1 SGARH
6 VPREGRRRA
15 RRRGAGVAVLLAPA
29 GDARTERPRRL
40 RRGRPAP
47 PPGAHRAADALLRER
62 QPLRHGAA
70 HLPHQEQ
77 PHRRAHGPVRAGR
90 GGGRGHRHP
99 HRRRRRREHA
109 RPTRMEDLV
118 ILDRT
123 TAPYTVDVTATVL
136 EALRRI
142 SENKARVA
150 FVLDE
155 HGTVRG
161 TLSDGD
167 IRRWLVEHTA
177 PDLAAPAVD
186 AANPRFVSVP
196 EGTPIADI
204 VPLFR
209 DGVDRIPVLDER
221 GRLVA
226 VATPGTRT
234 LTRRR
239 RTVGEEHPAL
249 NVGAS
254 GDTHQGDVELAKTLV
269 DHCVDAGVDVV
280 KFQLRDMAAL
290 YRSGGSA
297 SAGEDLGPQYTMNLL
312 AKYSLSVED
321 MYRVFD
327 HCAAREVDVICTPWD
342 LPSADALQRYGVPGF
357 KIASADLTNHDL
369 LAHVAGFGAPMIVST
384 GMSTEQEITG
394 AVEVLR
400 GQGAPF
406 GLLQTQ
412 STYPAPYKDV

>member
-1 SGARH
+1 
-6 VPREGRRRA
+6 
-15 RRRGAGVAVLLAPA
+15 
-29 GDARTERPRRL
+29 
-40 RRGRPAP
+40 
-47 PPGAHRAADALLRER
+47 
-62 QPLRHGAA
+62 
-70 HLPHQEQ
+70 
-77 PHRRAHGPVRAGR
+77 
-90 GGGRGHRHP
+90 
-99 HRRRRRREHA
+99 
-109 RPTRMEDLV
+109 M

-123 TAPYTVDVTATVL
+123 TAPYTVDVTSTVL

-142 SENKARVA
+142 SANKARVA

-177 PDLAAPAVD
+177 PTSTPRGRRREPAL
-186 AANPRFVSVP
+186 RLGP
-196 EGTPIADI
+196 EGTVADI

-226 VATPGTRT
+226 VATPGART
-234 LTRRR
+234 LTIGR
-239 RTVGEEHPAL
+239 RTVGEDHPAL
-249 NVGAS
+249 IIGEIGNN
-254 GDTHQGDVELAKTLV
+254 HQGDVELAKTLV
-269 DHCVDAGVDVV
+269 DHCVAAGVDVV

-290 YRSGGSA
+290 YRSGGAA

-406 GLLQTQ
+406 ALLDPVDLSRALQDVNLRYMDRLASWATGWWATPGTNAAGTCRSRPWPAARTSSR
-412 STYPAPYKDV
+412 STSPWTRPSRATTTRSPCCPTSWGRWSARSATSRRRWAPTARESSPPAS